1 MSTQSRSPLDLPG
14 GPRRSQPQPI
24 TRVENRIYL
33 IIIGAILLLCVC
45 AGLIFLASRLFN
57 GDNPLQPE
65 TEATTIAAPS
75 NATLTIAV
83 SPAMAP
89 TFEML
94 AAQFNAQNL
103 QTPDG
108 QPMIVQTVALE
119 PDKMV
124 AQSLGAP
131 AFQAIAPY
139 SSLWLNQLEQRWA
152 AQQGAVEE
160 AGSLI
165 PIGDRRI
172 DAPLRYATSPIV
184 IVAWE
189 SVARDLGWPLE
200 PVGWEQVQRKA
211 TRDPDFKWSHPS
223 TNNASGL
230 LATLAEFYAGA
241 GLTRGL
247 TEEAATAQTTLD
259 YVRAV
264 EATVR
269 FYGEGE
275 AVIMQRLASEGRD
288 FLDAFVAQEQV
299 VIAWNQ
305 LGRGERL
312 VALYPA
318 EGTLWADHPLALLEL
333 GANGEAP
340 VTPNQRNTYRA
351 FGAYITGAEAQQQL
365 LLAGYRP
372 TDLSLDLSASG
383 SPFAAGDAVDWRQ
396 PQTTLQ
402 MPSSSVIEV
411 VQNVWWFTKR
421 PTNVFLVVDTSGS
434 MAEGD
439 KLPSTQEALVAFI
452 TQMQGDRDRVGL
464 IEFGSGVKR
473 VEVLR
478 RLDGTGRSEMTAI
491 INNMTARGNT
501 ALLDAIW
508 EAYIYLLRE
517 DDREAINA
525 IVVMTDGQENA
536 SNLSLRELQ
545 KRFAQESGTS
555 DTGTPETGTP
565 VVIFTIGFGDDLD
578 DAMLEDIARIGGGQY
593 RRANETDIQE
603 LYRIIS
609 TYF

>member
-1 MSTQSRSPLDLPG
+1 M
-14 GPRRSQPQPI
+14 PRRPQSPM
-24 TRVENRIYL
+24 TLYL
-33 IIIGAILLLCVC
+33 VIGAAVLLCACGV
-45 AGLIFLASRLFN
+45 LILFVVRN
-57 GDNPLQPE
+57 FSGGNPLALGGEE
-65 TEATTIAAPS
+65 TAVIAPS
-75 NATLTIAV
+75 SATLTIAV

-94 AAQFNAQNL
+94 VAQFNNQKL

-108 QPMIVQTVALE
+108 QTMIVQTVALE
-119 PDKMV
+119 PEKMV
-124 AQSLGAP
+124 EQSLGAP
-131 AFQAIAPY
+131 GFQAIAPD

-152 AQQGAVEE
+152 AQQGAIEE
-160 AGSLI
+160 AGSVI

-172 DAPLRYATSPIV
+172 DSPLRYATSPIV

-189 SVARDLGWPLE
+189 GVARELGWPLE

-211 TRDPDFKWSHPS
+211 TRDAAFKWSHPS

-247 TEEAATAQTTLD
+247 TEEAATAQSTLD

-275 AVIMQRLASEGRD
+275 AVIMQRLAAEGRN

-351 FGAYITGAEAQQQL
+351 FGAYLTGAEAQRQL
-365 LLAGYRP
+365 LTAGYRP
-372 TDLSLDLSASG
+372 TDLSLDLSAPG
-383 SPFAAGDAVDWRQ
+383 SPFAASDAAGYDSPVDWRQ

-402 MPSSSVIEV
+402 MPSSRVIEV

-434 MAEGD
+434 MGEGD
-439 KLPSTQEALVAFI
+439 KMPNTQAALIAFL

-473 VEVLR
+473 ADALR
-478 RLDGTGRSEMTAI
+478 RLDVTGRSQMTDI
-491 INNMTARGNT
+491 INNMAPRGNT

-508 EAYIYLLRE
+508 EAYTYLLQE

-536 SNLSLRELQ
+536 SNLSVRELQ
-545 KRFAQESGTS
+545 KRFAQSSGA
-555 DTGTPETGTP
+555 PI
-565 VVIFTIGFGDDLD
+565 VVFTIGFGDDVD
-578 DAMLEDIARIGGGQY
+578 DAMLEDIARIGGGQF

>member
-1 MSTQSRSPLDLPG
+1 MNTLSRSPLDLPSAS
-14 GPRRSQPQPI
+14 PRRQQAQSWL
-24 TRVENRIYL
+24 L
-33 IIIGAILLLCVC
+33 IA
-45 AGLIFLASRLFN
+45 AGLVLLICACGFLFITLVQRYGNRPSDGAPSAK
-57 GDNPLQPE
+57 
-65 TEATTIAAPS
+65 ATVAAPT
-75 NATLTIAV
+75 NAVLTVAV

-94 AAQFNAQNL
+94 ATQFNKQQL

-108 QPMIVQTVALE
+108 QTMIVQVIALE
-119 PDKMV
+119 PEKMIER
-124 AQSLGAP
+124 SLAAP
-131 AFQAIAPY
+131 DFQAIAPD

-152 AQQGAVEE
+152 AQQGTAEE
-160 AGSLI
+160 AGALI

-172 DAPLRYATSPIV
+172 DAALRYAVSPIV

-189 SVARDLGWPLE
+189 SVARDLGWPYE

-211 TRDPDFKWSHPS
+211 TRDATFKWSHPS

-247 TEEAATAQTTLD
+247 TEEAATAPATLE

-275 AVIMQRLASEGRD
+275 AVIMQRLAAEGRS

-318 EGTLWADHPLALLEL
+318 EGTLWADHPLALLAL
-333 GANGEAP
+333 GANGEPP

-351 FGAYITGAEAQQQL
+351 FGAFITGSEAQRQL
-365 LLAGYRP
+365 LAAGYRP
-372 TDLSLDLSASG
+372 TDLSIDLSAPG
-383 SPFAAGDAVDWRQ
+383 SPFANTDAVDWRE

-402 MPSSSVIEV
+402 MPSTRVIEV
-411 VQNVWWFTKR
+411 VQNVWRYTKR

-434 MAEGD
+434 MNEGN
-439 KLPSTQEALVAFI
+439 KLPRTQTALLAFLDQI
-452 TQMQGDRDRVGL
+452 QGDRDRVGL
-464 IEFGSGVKR
+464 IEFGTGVKR
-473 VEVLR
+473 VEPLR
-478 RLDGTGRSEMTAI
+478 RLDAAGRAQLTNI
-491 INNMTARGNT
+491 INSMTARGNT
-501 ALLDAIW
+501 ALIDAVW
-508 EAYIYLLRE
+508 EAYLYLIKE
-517 DDREAINA
+517 DDRDAINA
-525 IVVMTDGQENA
+525 IVVMTDGRENA
-536 SNLSLRELQ
+536 SSFGLRDLEQ
-545 KRFAQESGTS
+545 RFGQAHGAQI
-555 DTGTPETGTP
+555 
-565 VVIFTIGFGDDLD
+565 VVFTIGFGDDID
-578 DAMLEDIARIGGGQY
+578 TAMLENIARIGGGQF
-593 RRANETDIQE
+593 RRADETDIEE
-603 LYRIIS
+603 LYKIIS